1 MKWQYFRFVSNLEIP
16 ISASAIREIKE
27 WGTNNSYIII
37 DGKNESDYT
46 KELGEKGWELVSITP
61 IKHSCPSTN
70 LLLFY
75 FKKQLE

>member
-1 MKWQYFRFVSNLEIP
+1 MKWQYFRFVSNIVIP
-16 ISASAIREIKE
+16 ITDYDISEIKK

-61 IKHSCPSTN
+61 IEFRALSTN

-75 FKKQLE
+75 FKKQMD